1 MADTPDTTDATDT
14 PNNADILGDPIPD
27 ELLSAFWAYER
38 ALMDDDLPVLDDAFV
53 DDERALRG
61 DASGLLVGHAQ
72 ISAFRGGRGGAP
84 RRAVRS
90 VHARQLAADHVVLVS
105 VNEPAAGGSG
115 LVTQV
120 WQRCSD
126 GRWRIAVAHVAGPAP
141 AADPRIWRLVGHPL
155 VPPTAPGPLDGE
167 SIAVKD
173 LFAVAG
179 FPVGAGNPTYLA
191 EATPASAHAVAAQAL
206 LDAGAE
212 IRGIA
217 RTDEF
222 AYSIAGTNAHYGT
235 PPNPRAPRRLPG
247 GSSNGPASAVAMGHA
262 SIGLGTDTAGS
273 IRVPASYQGLW
284 GLRTTHGAVSAE
296 GLLPLAP
303 TFDAVGWLTRTPELL
318 AKVAAAS
325 LGSRWEP
332 TTAGDFII
340 WPELLD
346 LAAPSVRAA
355 FKKITGPTAPAETA
369 VPPMASL
376 TTPLSSTASV
386 TGTPAS
392 LAASANS
399 TVLVTP
405 APPNLV
411 TPDALRATFDAFR
424 TVQAAEAWRTH
435 GPWLRAH
442 DPDTLGPDVA
452 ARFVWASTITA
463 DQERDARAAL
473 DDIRAR
479 LDAALEGNI
488 LLLPAT
494 PGPAPLRTADAASL
508 DAARAATI
516 SLTCLAA
523 ITGRPALSAPL
534 LSVDGAPVGLSL
546 LGPRGADLDLV
557 ARAAVLS
564 HLTAND

>member
-1 MADTPDTTDATDT
+1 MAE
-14 PNNADILGDPIPD
+14 ILGDAVPD

-38 ALMDDDLPVLDDAFV
+38 ALIDDDLSALDDAFV
-53 DDERALRG
+53 DDDRALRG

-84 RRAVRS
+84 RRTVRS
-90 VHARQLAADHVVLVS
+90 LNARTLDADHVVLVS
-105 VNEPAAGGSG
+105 VNEPTAGGSG

-120 WQRCSD
+120 WQRGTD
-126 GRWRIAVAHVAGPAP
+126 GRWRIVVAQVAGPAP

-155 VPPTAPGPLDGE
+155 VPPTAPGSLDGE
-167 SIAVKD
+167 SVAVKD

-191 EATPASAHAVAAQAL
+191 EAAPASTHAVAVRAL

-222 AYSIAGTNAHYGT
+222 AYSIAGTNAHFGT

-247 GSSNGPASAVAMGHA
+247 GSSSGPASAVAMGHA

-303 TFDAVGWLTRTPELL
+303 SFDAVGWLTRTPELL
-318 AKVAAAS
+318 ANVAEAS
-325 LGSRWEP
+325 LGA
-332 TTAGDFII
+332 AGRVAGGGFVV
-340 WPELLD
+340 WPELLE
-346 LAAPSVRAA
+346 LADPAVRAA
-355 FKKITGPTAPAETA
+355 FQEITGPTAPAETA
-369 VPPMASL
+369 APALVSSAALVSSDVSGVSPGVPGVSSASGVRPDASRASL
-376 TTPLSSTASV
+376 
-386 TGTPAS
+386 GMF
-392 LAASANS
+392 
-399 TVLVTP
+399 
-405 APPNLV
+405 
-411 TPDALRATFDAFR
+411 RATFEAFR

-435 GPWLRAH
+435 GAWVRSH
-442 DPDTLGPDVA
+442 PDALGPDVA
-452 ARFVWASTITA
+452 ARFAWAATVTA
-463 DQERDARAAL
+463 DQERDARAVL
-473 DDIRAR
+473 DDVRTR
-479 LDAALEGNI
+479 LDAALEDNI
-488 LLLPAT
+488 LLLPTT
-494 PGPAPLRTADAASL
+494 PTPAPLRSADAASL
-508 DAARAATI
+508 DAARTATI

-534 LSVDGAPVGLSL
+534 LSVDGVTPVGLSL
-546 LGPRGADLDLV
+546 LGPRGTDLDLV
-557 ARAAVLS
+557 ARAAALAHHRTV
-564 HLTAND
+564 ND

>member
-1 MADTPDTTDATDT
+1 MAE
-14 PNNADILGDPIPD
+14 ILGDAVPD
-27 ELLSAFWAYER
+27 ELVSAFWAYER
-38 ALMDDDLPVLDDAFV
+38 ALIDDDLSALDDAFV
-53 DDERALRG
+53 DDDRAMRG

-84 RRAVRS
+84 RRTVQA
-90 VHARQLAADHVVLVS
+90 VHARQLDADHVVLVS
-105 VNEPAAGGSG
+105 VNEPTAGGSG

-120 WQRCSD
+120 WQRCAD
-126 GRWRIAVAHVAGPAP
+126 GRWRIVVAQVAGPAP
-141 AADPRIWRLVGHPL
+141 AADPRIWRVVGYPL
-155 VPPTAPGPLDGE
+155 VPPTAPAAPGPPGPLDGE
-167 SIAVKD
+167 SVAVKD

-191 EATPASAHAVAAQAL
+191 EAAPASTHAVAVQTL

-222 AYSIAGTNAHYGT
+222 AYSIAGTNAHFGT

-303 TFDAVGWLTRTPELL
+303 SFDTVGWLTRTPELL

-325 LGSRWEP
+325 LGPDSVASGE
-332 TTAGDFII
+332 FVV
-340 WPELLD
+340 WPELLE
-346 LAAPSVRAA
+346 LADPAVRAA
-355 FKKITGPTAPAETA
+355 FLEITGPTAPAETA
-369 VPPMASL
+369 A
-376 TTPLSSTASV
+376 
-386 TGTPAS
+386 PALVS
-392 LAASANS
+392 PAALVSPEALLAGPGAF
-399 TVLVTP
+399 
-405 APPNLV
+405 
-411 TPDALRATFDAFR
+411 RATFEAFR

-435 GPWLRAH
+435 GSWVRAH
-442 DPDTLGPDVA
+442 PDALGPDVA
-452 ARFVWASTITA
+452 ARFAWAATVTA
-463 DQERDARAAL
+463 DQERDARNVL
-473 DDIRAR
+473 DGVRTR
-479 LDAALEGNI
+479 LDAALENSI
-488 LLLPAT
+488 LLLPTT
-494 PGPAPLRTADAASL
+494 PTAAPLRSADAASL
-508 DAARAATI
+508 DAARTATI

-534 LSVDGAPVGLSL
+534 LSVEGVPPVGLSL
-546 LGPRGADLDLV
+546 LGPRGSDLDLV
-557 ARAAVLS
+557 ARAAALAH
-564 HLTAND
+564 HLTVND